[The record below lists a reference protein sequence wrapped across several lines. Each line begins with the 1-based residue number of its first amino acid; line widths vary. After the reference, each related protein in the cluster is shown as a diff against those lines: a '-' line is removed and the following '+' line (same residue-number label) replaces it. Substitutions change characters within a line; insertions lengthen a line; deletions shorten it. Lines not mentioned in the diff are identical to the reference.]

1 MLDSLYLAGRYLSHQ
16 WLKTLL
22 LVASITLVVFLP
34 AALQVLVQRSGEH
47 LSARAVSTPLILGA
61 RGSELELVLNTLYFE
76 SRRPGTFRQAELD
89 RLSDGGLAQVIPIY
103 SRYSARRHP
112 LVGTT
117 LEYFEFRRLSLAEGR
132 MLSFLGECVV
142 GAEVARR
149 WPLQVG
155 DSVISTP
162 ETMFDLGG
170 VYPLKMNVVGIL
182 EPTGGPDDHGIFI
195 DLKTAWIIE
204 GLGHGH
210 EDLADTTEEEAV
222 LSREGSTVTA
232 SPAVEQYAEITP
244 DNIDSFHFHGDPA
257 DFPLTAAIAVPRDD
271 KSAALLLGRYQ
282 DPEGIVQLVRPSEVV
297 GRLMATVFTVRRYL
311 LMAAVI
317 VGISTF
323 LSVLLIFLLS
333 LRLRQREIETLMKLG
348 ASRLRIAGILATEVL
363 LVLCCSGILAV
374 VMTMAVGTW
383 SEAIM
388 RGLL

>member
-1 MLDSLYLAGRYLSHQ
+1 MFDSLYLAWRYLRYQ

-22 LVASITLVVFLP
+22 LVASITLVIFLP

-47 LSARAVSTPLILGA
+47 LSARADSTPLILGA

-76 SRRPGTFRQAELD
+76 SRRPGTFRQAELE
-89 RLSDGGLAQVIPIY
+89 RLSDGGLAHVIPIY
-103 SRYSARRHP
+103 CRYSARRHP

-117 LEYFEFRRLSLAEGR
+117 LEYFEFRQLRIAEGR
-132 MLSFLGECVV
+132 MLSLLGECLA
-142 GAEVARR
+142 GAEVARS

-170 VYPLKMNVVGIL
+170 VYPLKMNVVGVL
-182 EPTGGPDDHGIFI
+182 APTGGPDDHGIFI

-210 EDLADTTEEEAV
+210 EDLADPVQDENV
-222 LSREGSTVTA
+222 LRREGSTVTA
-232 SPAVEQYAEITP
+232 SAAVMQYAEITP

-257 DFPLTAAIAVPRDD
+257 DFPLTAAIAIPRDE

-282 DPEGIVQLVRPSEVV
+282 DPEGLVQLVRPAEVV
-297 GRLMATVFTVRRYL
+297 RRLMETVFTVRRYL

-317 VGISTF
+317 VGLSTL
-323 LSVLLIFLLS
+323 LSALLIFLLS
-333 LRLRQREIETLMKLG
+333 LRLRQREIETLTKLG
-348 ASRLRIAGILATEVL
+348 ASRFRITGVLVTEVL
-363 LVLCCSGILAV
+363 LVLFCSGFLAV
-374 VMTMAVGTW
+374 AMTMAVGTW